1 METKITSSLSDL
13 FTRRHEAIYRA
24 APYQKKKQ
32 KKTLAIEPNPI
43 TGAIKQQTK
52 DVSEKSIPTFNTPK
66 ICLTG

>member
-24 APYQKKKQ
+24 APYQKKKI
-32 KKTLAIEPNPI
+32 LAIEPNPI
-43 TGAIKQQTK
+43 TGAIKQQNK
-52 DVSEKSIPTFNTPK
+52 NVSEKSIPTFNTPK